1 MAQTRIPEPN
11 RECRRRDSNNT
22 HSTLVLDGIAG
33 ALWHTIQHE
42 AIAGKIELLPTFR
55 NYLTFILTAP
65 FLGAKPAAAL
75 LAERSE

>member
-1 MAQTRIPEPN
+1 VPEEGLEQHPQHVGA
-11 RECRRRDSNNT
+11 RRHRWS
-22 HSTLVLDGIAG
+22 
-33 ALWHTIQHE
+33 LWHTIQHE